1 MNPQPLTKS
10 KYDYPHRQRR
20 LAVHSYF
27 IILFGAIAFMIFIMS
42 CSPKHGCYATKGM
55 RGYGWIKCKETGI
68 VSVLRPD
75 GSVECTYTESK

>member
-1 MNPQPLTKS
+1 MKQT
-10 KYDYPHRQRR
+10 PHQARQSDIK
-20 LAVHSYF
+20 SYF
-27 IILFGAIAFMIFIMS
+27 LIILFAMFLYGCFG

-75 GSVECTYTESK
+75 GSIACTYTERVQD